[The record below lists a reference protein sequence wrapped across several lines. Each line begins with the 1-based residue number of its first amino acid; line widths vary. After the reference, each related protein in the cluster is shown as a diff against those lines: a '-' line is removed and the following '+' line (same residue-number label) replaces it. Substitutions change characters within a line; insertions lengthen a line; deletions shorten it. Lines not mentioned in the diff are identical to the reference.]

1 MGSSKT
7 VSFRI
12 SYENY
17 EKILL
22 ECDAKNITVSEFI
35 ERKIAIA
42 GAVNEFKNEV
52 IKKLEDACVM
62 IDNQPSM
69 AKNKLKRILNFIAL
83 Y

>member
-42 GAVNEFKNEV
+42 GAVNEFKNKV
-52 IKKLEDACVM
+52 IKKLEDAFVM
-62 IDNQPSM
+62 IDNQPSL